1 MTSIAHKRIARDVAA
16 VSANERLLE
25 AQGIYY
31 HYDDADITRG
41 IAMLV
46 GAKGTPYACGYYFFE
61 IVFPADYP
69 FSPLQV
75 RSLTQ
80 DGVTRFNPNMYIC
93 GKVCLSVLGTWHDG
107 PQWAATQ
114 TLESVLLALMSAVL
128 NENPLTNEPAYRN
141 SGNSEEAQI
150 YRRMIT
156 HANAHTAIFAQ
167 LCAPPPY
174 AAPFLEKMRTIAA
187 HRSSELQTILA
198 AASEYDG
205 REETLRI
212 FNMRVKYDF
221 AGALRAAAKTDRV

>member
-1 MTSIAHKRIARDVAA
+1 MTSIAYKRIARDVAA

-46 GAKGTPYACGYYFFE
+46 GAEGTPYAYGYYFFE
-61 IVFPADYP
+61 IVFPTDYP

-93 GKVCLSVLGTWHDG
+93 GKVCLSILGTWHDG
-107 PQWAATQ
+107 PQWSATQ

-141 SGNSEEAQI
+141 SGYCEEAQI

-156 HANAHTAIFAQ
+156 HANAHTAIVAQ
-167 LCAPPPY
+167 LHAPPSY
-174 AAPFLEKMRTIAA
+174 ATPFIETMRTIAA

-198 AASEYDG
+198 ALSEYDG

-212 FNMRVKYDF
+212 FNMLVKYDF
-221 AGALRAAAKTDRV
+221 AGAARAAAKTDRV